1 MTDLSYRGKGQG
13 KRDQW
18 EPEEIAAA
26 VLALVIWIPM
36 AFVIGGLL

>member
-1 MTDLSYRGKGQG
+1 MTDLNLKPKAKAEDWQ
-13 KRDQW
+13 
-18 EPEEIAAA
+18 PEEIAAA